1 MKYFYISKID
11 NSIMI
16 YVILW
21 RCDML
26 LDRYIDEL
34 DDMKKYPKELS
45 YIGDLGLLDR
55 VKVSI
60 VGSRKPSQYTKH
72 LTRQLAQ
79 KLSSVGVCVVSGA
92 AMGVDALAHLGAGA
106 SDTIAILPSGID
118 IRYPA
123 VNRELI
129 ADIEQY
135 GLTLSQFD
143 DGFRATPWSFVMRN
157 EVVVA
162 LGSVLI
168 VTEADRD
175 SGSMRSVE
183 YAQKMGREIFVLPHR
198 LGESMGTLDLVADGL
213 ATPIYD
219 IDEFVSK
226 FGEAAKVVNSPFL
239 QFCSN
244 NPTFDETVEMFGSIV
259 YEAELDGSIRVENGL
274 VRLG

>member
-1 MKYFYISKID
+1 
-11 NSIMI
+11 
-16 YVILW
+16 
-21 RCDML
+21 ML
-26 LDRYIDEL
+26 VDKHIDEL

-45 YIGDLGLLDR
+45 YIGDLGLLDS
-55 VKVSI
+55 VKVSM
-60 VGSRKPSQYTKH
+60 VGTRKPSQYTKH
-72 LTRQLAQ
+72 ITHQLAQ

-92 AMGVDALAHLGAGA
+92 AMGVDAIAHLGAGA
-106 SDTIAILPSGID
+106 GHTIAVLPSGID

-123 VNRELI
+123 VNRDLI
-129 ADIEQY
+129 ANIEKD
-135 GLTLSQFD
+135 GLTLSQFE

-183 YAQKMGREIFVLPHR
+183 YAQKMGKEIFVIPHR
-198 LGESMGTLDLVADGL
+198 LGESIGTNTLVADGL

-219 IDEFVSK
+219 VDEFVSK

-244 NPTFDETVEMFGSIV
+244 NPSFDETVEMFGSEV
-259 YEAELDGSIRVENGL
+259 YEAELEGLIRVENGL
-274 VRLG
+274 VSLS